1 MACSCEFWLDLA
13 RFETQECVF
22 ADGEYDTLQEA
33 AIDVDGDAF
42 TVVYLDQ
49 APPPV
54 RCGLQYKR
62 KVPSWLRASLSR

>member
-1 MACSCEFWLDLA
+1 M
-13 RFETQECVF
+13 F

-42 TVVYLDQ
+42 TVAYLDQ